1 MIESRYTL
9 IDVFAARP
17 LEGNLLAVVE
27 DADAIDDATMA
38 TLARRF
44 RLSETSFIQ
53 TATSPTATYRH
64 RIFIVEGEIPFA
76 GHPSLGTAAVWAR
89 RRGLNEA
96 DVVQQT
102 ISGEQRL
109 HVELD
114 GNQGTVSVWQNAA
127 VFGPKVES
135 GPVLAALGLGR
146 EAAHADLMPQAV
158 STGLPALILPLND
171 PRHLADIG
179 LNGQRLNEAMTLPD
193 GALPL
198 TCYVVAET
206 APGHWRARSFGTD
219 LAGGEDPATGSAAG
233 AFGAYAKEYAGVT
246 SLTIEQGIE
255 MGCPS
260 LLRVKTSDG
269 VVVSGGVQIVGEG
282 ILTLPV
288 PGQAERPP
296 EGGLPNER

>member
-1 MIESRYTL
+1 MTESRFTL

-27 DADAIDDATMA
+27 EADAIDDATMA

-76 GHPSLGTAAVWAR
+76 GHPSLGTAAVWAY
-89 RRGLNEA
+89 RRGLAQA
-96 DVVQQT
+96 DLVQQT

-109 HVELD
+109 RVEMD
-114 GNQGTVSVWQNAA
+114 GKRGTVSVWQNAA
-127 VFGPKVES
+127 VFGEAVEAV
-135 GPVLAALGLGR
+135 PVLAALGIVAG
-146 EAAHADLMPQAV
+146 AAHPTLRPQVV
-158 STGLPALILPLND
+158 STGLPALVLPVRDGGYLASVRIDGPALNQAMM
-171 PRHLADIG
+171 LADGTRPI
-179 LNGQRLNEAMTLPD
+179 
-193 GALPL
+193 

-206 APGHWRARSFGTD
+206 APGQWRARSFETD

-233 AFGAYAKEYAGVT
+233 AFGAWVKRYTGAT
-246 SLTIEQGIE
+246 RLNIEQGIE

-260 LLRVKTSDG
+260 ALLVDTTDG
-269 VVVSGGVQIVGEG
+269 VVVSGDVHIVGEG
-282 ILTLPV
+282 LLTLP
-288 PGQAERPP
+288 
-296 EGGLPNER
+296 

>member
-1 MIESRYTL
+1 MTQSRFTL

-64 RIFIVEGEIPFA
+64 RIFVIEGEIPFA
-76 GHPSLGTAAVWAR
+76 GHPSLGTAAVWAH
-89 RRGLNEA
+89 RRGLTEA

-102 ISGEQRL
+102 ISGDQRL
-109 HVELD
+109 HVELE
-114 GNQGTVSVWQNAA
+114 GQRGTASVWQNAE
-127 VFGPKVES
+127 VFGPKVEA
-135 GPVLAALGLGR
+135 GPVLAALGVGL
-146 EAAHADLMPQAV
+146 EVAHPDLTPQAV
-158 STGLPALILPLND
+158 STGLPTLILPLND
-171 PRHLADIG
+171 PRHLADIR
-179 LNGQRLNEAMTLPD
+179 LDGQRLNDAMTLPD
-193 GALPL
+193 GTDPL

-206 APGHWRARSFGTD
+206 APGRWRARSFGTD

-233 AFGAYAKEYAGVT
+233 AFGAYAREYSGV
-246 SLTIEQGIE
+246 SRLTIEQGIE

-260 LLRVKTSDG
+260 LLRVDTTDE
-269 VVVSGGVQIVGEG
+269 VVVSGDVQIIGEG
-282 ILTLPV
+282 TLTLP
-288 PGQAERPP
+288 
-296 EGGLPNER
+296 